1 MRMVCLDLE
10 GVLIPEIWIAVAE
23 KTGVFELLRTTR
35 DEPDY
40 DKLMNYR
47 LNLLEKHKIDLPII
61 QKVIGSLE
69 PLKGAYDFVQW
80 LRSET
85 RLIILSDTFSEFA
98 NPLMKKLD
106 FPTLFCHSLEINNNQ
121 KITGYKLRQNNH
133 KQKAVEAFQS
143 LNFSVTAAGDSYNDL
158 TMLEQAE
165 NGILFRP
172 PSSLIKSYPDF
183 PVAQSHDDLKE
194 AIVDSWREQ

>member
-10 GVLIPEIWIAVAE
+10 GVLIPEIWIAVAK
-23 KTGVFELLRTTR
+23 KTGVSELLRTTR

-47 LNLLEKHKIDLPII
+47 LDLLEKNSIDLPCI

-69 PLKGAYDFVQW
+69 PLPGAYDFVQW
-80 LRSET
+80 IRSKT
-85 RLIILSDTFSEFA
+85 RLVILSDTFSEFA
-98 NPLMKKLD
+98 DPLMKKLD
-106 FPTLFCHSLEINNNQ
+106 FPTLFCHSLIIDQNQ
-121 KITGYKLRQNNH
+121 KISGYKLRQKNH

-158 TMLEQAE
+158 TMLKKAE
-165 NGILFRP
+165 NGILFCP
-172 PSSLIKSYPDF
+172 PSSLMDAYPDF
-183 PVAQSHDDLKE
+183 PVARSYDDLKK
-194 AIVDSWREQ
+194 AIVRSWRDH

>member
-10 GVLIPEIWIAVAE
+10 GVLIPEIWIAVAK
-23 KTGVFELLRTTR
+23 KTGVSELLRTTR

-47 LNLLEKHKIDLPII
+47 LDLLEKHSIDLPCI

-69 PLKGAYDFVQW
+69 PLPGAYDFVQW
-80 LRSET
+80 IRSKT
-85 RLIILSDTFSEFA
+85 RLVILSDTFSEFA
-98 NPLMKKLD
+98 DPLMKKLD
-106 FPTLFCHSLEINNNQ
+106 FPTLFCHSLIIDQNQ
-121 KITGYKLRQNNH
+121 KISGYKLRQKNH

-158 TMLEQAE
+158 TMLKKAE
-165 NGILFRP
+165 NGILFCP
-172 PSSLIKSYPDF
+172 PSSLMDAYPDF
-183 PVAQSHDDLKE
+183 PVAHSYDDLKK
-194 AIVDSWREQ
+194 AIVHSWRDH

>member
-1 MRMVCLDLE
+1 MKMVCLDLE
-10 GVLIPEIWIAVAE
+10 GVLVPEIWIAVAE
-23 KTGVFELLRTTR
+23 KTGVSELLRTTR

-47 LNLLEKHKIDLPII
+47 LNLLEEHKINLSII

-69 PLKGAYDFVQW
+69 PLTGAYDFVQW
-80 LRSET
+80 VRSQT

-106 FPTLFCHSLEINNNQ
+106 FPTLFCHNLIIDNNQ
-121 KITGYKLRQNNH
+121 KITGYKLRQKNH

-165 NGILFRP
+165 SGILFRP
-172 PSSLIKSYPDF
+172 PSSLTKSYPEF

-194 AIVDSWREQ
+194 AIIDSWRE

>member
-10 GVLIPEIWIAVAE
+10 GVLIPEIWIAVAK
-23 KTGVFELLRTTR
+23 KTGVSELLRTTR

-47 LNLLEKHKIDLPII
+47 LDLLEKNSIDLPCI

-69 PLKGAYDFVQW
+69 PLPGAYDFVQW
-80 LRSET
+80 IRSKT
-85 RLIILSDTFSEFA
+85 RLVILSDTFSEFA
-98 NPLMKKLD
+98 DPLMKKLD
-106 FPTLFCHSLEINNNQ
+106 FPTLFCHSLIIDQNQ
-121 KITGYKLRQNNH
+121 KISGYKLRQKNH

-158 TMLEQAE
+158 TMLKKAE
-165 NGILFRP
+165 NGILFCP
-172 PSSLIKSYPDF
+172 PSSLMDAYPDF
-183 PVAQSHDDLKE
+183 PVALSYDDLKK
-194 AIVDSWREQ
+194 AIVHSWRDH